1 MAGITPQGLVVR
13 TASEVLA
20 RIKAKLAEAFP
31 GIDLSEGPE
40 HQFAGIVAEE
50 VGEFWEALAAAY
62 AAQSPSSSGLALE
75 EIAALTGTV
84 RRAATRSTVTA
95 TVTLDA
101 GATLPAGVVAAVA
114 GFPDSQFR
122 TTASVEN
129 TGGVSANFSVPME
142 AVQLGPVPAPAFTL
156 TEIVTSS
163 SGWTAIINAADAV
176 LGRAIATD
184 AELRAQRLVELAGLG
199 TQSEDAIRARVS
211 RVATAL
217 SVSIRTNESFLTD
230 GDGRPPKSLEAIVWD
245 GGDVLMPSGHAD
257 AVAQAIL
264 DTKPAGISAWGVGS
278 TIGIAQLVTTGE
290 FVEVEF
296 TRATKLRCYVE
307 LEVVLDGDS
316 GPEWG
321 TAVQNAVRARAAR
334 YAVGERVYASQL
346 VAGILDDVAGIV
358 AVTSLT
364 IGTSPSPVGASI
376 TPAYYEMADFAI
388 ADIGVAEAP

>member
-101 GATLPAGVVAAVA
+101 GATLPAGVVAAVLNS
-114 GFPDSQFR
+114 PDAQFR
-122 TTASVEN
+122 TTAAVTNAGISP
-129 TGGVSANFSVPME
+129 ANFSVPME
-142 AVQLGPVPAPAFTL
+142 SVQLGPVAAPPGQL

-163 SGWTAIINAADAV
+163 SGWTAIDNGAAAV

-199 TQSEDAIRARVS
+199 TQSEDAIRARIA

-217 SVSIRTNESFLTD
+217 SVAIRTNESFLTD

-278 TIGIAQLVTTGE
+278 TIGIAQLSTGGLA
-290 FVEVEF
+290 EVEF

-307 LEVVLDGDS
+307 LEAVLDGDA